1 MEEIKAT
8 VKTKR
13 DLTEEEMEKV
23 NGGCMPT
30 CFHPE
35 LSKYLGKSKTRF
47 GERLYL
53 WQCAKCGAEIWVLNV
68 PRTGGAEG
76 GW

>member
-35 LSKYLGKSKTRF
+35 LSKYLGKSKTRC

-53 WQCAKCGAEIWVLNV
+53 WQCAKCVERKCIIYLNF
-68 PRTGGAEG
+68 PHK
-76 GW
+76 